1 VSATVVTIGILA
13 LAAILVVALLTANAN
28 RRRRKAELVPPALR
42 PAYSDEQLERT
53 VLERYMAWGLVLTVV
68 LAVFLPGYW
77 LVESN
82 RLAAEQESF
91 YVDAAVRG
99 EEQYQENCSRCHSA
113 NLGGGAAAS
122 PYGGDPWP
130 APALNNIVMRYEES
144 RNVTDVRDLIVQTIH
159 RGRPGTPMPTWGAAF
174 GGPMTDQQIDDITNF
189 ILVNQ
194 VETVTVA
201 MPASDQSGEELYQ
214 GNCVKCHGD
223 DLGGLVGP
231 TLIGV
236 LERHS
241 RDDIL
246 GILSNGIYLPTGT
259 VMPGFGEA
267 QYQYEGARYDDDAL
281 ERIVDYLEERQPEE
295 LPSDAG
301 QYQTPG
307 IGEDEPPPASDDESP
322 PASDDE
328 SPPASDDAS
337 ETADA

>member
-1 VSATVVTIGILA
+1 MSATVATIGILA
-13 LAAILVVALLTANAN
+13 VAAILVVALLSANAN
-28 RRRRKAELVPPALR
+28 RRRRKAEQVPPAMR

-53 VLERYMAWGLVLTVV
+53 VLERYMAWGLVLTVA

-77 LVESN
+77 LAESR
-82 RLAAEQESF
+82 RLAAEQENF
-91 YVDAAVRG
+91 YVEAAVRG
-99 EEQYQENCSRCHSA
+99 EDEYQENCARCHSA
-113 NLGGGAAAS
+113 NLGGGAAPS
-122 PYGGDPWP
+122 PYGGEPWP
-130 APALNNIVMRYEES
+130 APALNNIVMRYEDS
-144 RNVTDVRDLIVQTIH
+144 RTVGDVRDLIVQTIH

-174 GGPMTDQQIDDITNF
+174 GGPMTDQQIEDITNY

-194 VETVTVA
+194 VETVTAV
-201 MPASDQSGEELYQ
+201 MPVSGQSGEELYQ

-236 LERHS
+236 FERHT

-259 VMPGFGEA
+259 VMPGFGEP

-295 LPSDAG
+295 LPADAG

-307 IGEDEPPPASDDESP
+307 IGEDEPPPASDA
-322 PASDDE
+322 PAEAPSE
-328 SPPASDDAS
+328 DAS
-337 ETADA
+337 ETVDA